1 MQTDALPL
9 LATPAARLR
18 GVLAWAFFV
27 LAAVWAGPAAA
38 AEINVYWER
47 GTYWPGPAFDDFTRQ
62 TGVAV
67 NFPVRAEKNEGFER
81 LKAEGSR
88 TEADLFI
95 TNNIANLVE
104 AARAGL
110 LAQVESR
117 ALNANV
123 PAHLRDPEHR
133 WFGVAVRTRVIVYS
147 PERVKPSELST
158 YEALGDPKWKGRL
171 CLRTSASPYN
181 QLLLGAWIRRY
192 GEKQVEQVVK
202 GWLANSPLI
211 LEKDLYVLKAIA
223 AGKCDVGIAHSYY
236 LARLLVNDPN
246 FPVAPFW
253 PDQQGAGVHV
263 GVAGAGVTA
272 HGRNRA
278 DAIKLLEFLT
288 SAENQNAVVDANFE
302 FPVNPNVK
310 PHPVLAKWGPFK
322 LDEVG
327 VAGAADLQAAGGKL
341 AERVGFK

>member
-1 MQTDALPL
+1 
-9 LATPAARLR
+9 LR
-18 GVLAWAFFV
+18 RKSYQLEGHRV
-27 LAAVWAGPAAA
+27 A
-38 AEINVYWER
+38 AEHRLAR
-47 GTYWPGPAFDDFTRQ
+47 GRQ
-62 TGVAV
+62 
-67 NFPVRAEKNEGFER
+67 
-81 LKAEGSR
+81 
-88 TEADLFI
+88 
-95 TNNIANLVE
+95 
-104 AARAGL
+104 
-110 LAQVESR
+110 
-117 ALNANV
+117 ALGDR
-123 PAHLRDPEHR
+123 PPLHPEL
-133 WFGVAVRTRVIVYS
+133 G
-147 PERVKPSELST
+147 PERPRRVARDEPYRHGGDDEEDRDGSELST
-158 YEALGDPKWKGRL
+158 YEALGDPRWKGRL

-192 GEKQVEQVVK
+192 GEKKVEQVVK

-302 FPVNPNVK
+302 FPVNPNVT